1 MSEYIT
7 HSRTETVA
15 LGKRMAAVLAPG
27 ALIAFTGGLG
37 AGKTAFTEGLA
48 EGLGCTDPVSS
59 PTFAIVNY
67 YRGPRP
73 LAHFDL
79 YRIST
84 ENDLCAAGF
93 YDYLDQGA
101 VVAAEWSENFAD
113 LLALENPIRVNIERL
128 DDTTRKITIEGV
140 TGMNILA
147 VDTAGKTAG
156 VALLQDDR
164 LLYEVYLDGGMTHS
178 ETLMPMIDTCLKMCG
193 LTCAD
198 IDLYAVNAGPG
209 SFTGL
214 RIGLAAVKGL
224 AFPRETLCAPV
235 STLEALAAA
244 HTGEGTVLCALDA
257 RRAQVYSAAFDL
269 ATHTRLLDDDARAVT
284 DLADFVENCKKPLFF
299 VGDGAGLCYNKY
311 SDVPGVLQ
319 TPPALRGGRAA
330 AVALVA
336 KQMAAAGQA
345 VLPEALLPDYHRLS
359 QAERERAER
368 LAAEAAANK
377 Q

>member
-1 MSEYIT
+1 
-7 HSRTETVA
+7 
-15 LGKRMAAVLAPG
+15 
-27 ALIAFTGGLG
+27 
-37 AGKTAFTEGLA
+37 
-48 EGLGCTDPVSS
+48 
-59 PTFAIVNY
+59 
-67 YRGPRP
+67 
-73 LAHFDL
+73 
-79 YRIST
+79 
-84 ENDLCAAGF
+84 
-93 YDYLDQGA
+93 
-101 VVAAEWSENFAD
+101 
-113 LLALENPIRVNIERL
+113 
-128 DDTTRKITIEGV
+128 
-140 TGMNILA
+140 MNILA

-269 ATHTRLLDDDARAVT
+269 ATHARLLDDDARAVT

-299 VGDGAGLCYNKY
+299 VGDGAGLCYNTAMCRVCCKH
-311 SDVPGVLQ
+311 PRRCG
-319 TPPALRGGRAA
+319 A
-330 AVALVA
+330 AVP
-336 KQMAAAGQA
+336 
-345 VLPEALLPDYHRLS
+345 LPWHLWQSRWQQPGRLCCRKRCCRTTT
-359 QAERERAER
+359 A
-368 LAAEAAANK
+368 
-377 Q
+377 